1 MNNELIDAL
10 KTYSIVPMDF
20 KFKDPRKELFL
31 FPSMPVVWYAKKM
44 QVYSFNQALEVAEDM
59 AHKLGYVLLPA
70 TCIHW
75 QRVQKIGQDRRVKI
89 GKYSYYLMRLNEM
102 TKTELTKL
110 DNLIEEMK
118 ENDNKYN

>member
-1 MNNELIDAL
+1 MTNELIEEL
-10 KTYSIVPMDF
+10 KECSIVPVNY
-20 KFKDPRKELFL
+20 KEKDPRKALYL
-31 FPSMPVVWYAKKM
+31 YPSMPVVWYAKKM

-59 AHKLGYVLLPA
+59 AHKLGYVLLPSV
-70 TCIHW
+70 CIHW

-102 TKTELTKL
+102 TKTEASKL
-110 DNLIEEMK
+110 QNYIEEMT